1 MGKFARFMNLRE
13 VWRDLRL
20 AWRLL
25 GDRRVPPAVKLVP
38 LAFLL
43 YVVWPLDLVS
53 DAIPLLGQLDDLG
66 ILLLGL
72 RLFLHLAPRDV
83 VVAQRIRADR

>member
-1 MGKFARFMNLRE
+1 MGRFARFLSLRE
-13 VWRDLRL
+13 VSRDLRL

-25 GDRRVPPAVKLVP
+25 GDRRVPPALKLLP
-38 LAFLL
+38 LAFVA
-43 YVVWPLDLVS
+43 YVVWPLDLVA
-53 DAIPLLGQLDDLG
+53 DAIPVLGQLDDLG

-83 VVAQRIRADR
+83 VAAQQMRTHR